1 MTSKRRTTP
10 RKLPQQD
17 RSKFTVDAIL
27 TATAHILTEEGYDKA
42 STNHIAERAGIS
54 IGSLYQYFPN
64 KESLIAALRDRHVSS
79 MMEVIESK
87 LRDLFDAPLQVVLP
101 EIVKASIAAHAIDP
115 TLHKVLHE
123 QVPRLSGIESEACMT
138 DLLRTYLAQQG
149 DRIQPQNLDY
159 IVFVLERTIEALTHA
174 AVLERSDLLQDGQ
187 LEQEIS
193 QMLLSYLTQKL
204 AHSPSAPPAPTAK
217 LEQSQ
222 HRSLNREIK
231 FRSRA

>member
-42 STNHIAERAGIS
+42 STNRIAKRAGIS

-79 MMEVIESK
+79 MMTLIESK
-87 LRDLFDAPLQVVLP
+87 LRNLLHEPFSVVLP

-123 QVPRLSGIESEACMT
+123 QVPRLSGTESEAHMT
-138 DLLRTYLAQQG
+138 ELLQTYLAKQC
-149 DRIQPQNLDY
+149 DRVQLQKLDY
-159 IVFVLERTIEALTHA
+159 IVFVIERTIEALTHA
-174 AVLERSDLLQDGQ
+174 AVIEQTELLQDGQ

-193 QMLLSYLTQKL
+193 QMLLSYVTQKL
-204 AHSPSAPPAPTAK
+204 NHSPAVPPAPIAK
-217 LEQSQ
+217 
-222 HRSLNREIK
+222 
-231 FRSRA
+231 

>member
-17 RSKFTVDAIL
+17 RSKFTVEAIL

-42 STNHIAERAGIS
+42 STNRIAERAGIS

-64 KESLIAALRDRHVSS
+64 KESLITALRDRHVSS
-79 MMEVIESK
+79 IMEIVESK
-87 LRDLFDAPLQVVLP
+87 LKDLFNAPIAVVLP

-123 QVPRLSGIESEACMT
+123 QVPRLSGVEREACMSE
-138 DLLRTYLAQQG
+138 LLRTYLAKQCDQ
-149 DRIQPQNLDY
+149 IEPQKLDY
-159 IVFVLERTIEALTHA
+159 IVFVIERTIEALTHA
-174 AVLERSDLLQDGQ
+174 AVIECSNLLQDGQ

-193 QMLLSYLTQKL
+193 QMLLSYLTQKF
-204 AHSPSAPPAPTAK
+204 AHPPSAPPAPTAK
-217 LEQSQ
+217 
-222 HRSLNREIK
+222 
-231 FRSRA
+231 